1 MMCEI
6 HLYFM
11 CGKHLFFL
19 LLTLFHGVT
28 SSLDLEGSRSNE
40 TKYDAFQND
49 MSQVENQFKS
59 HSIRSSELPKDNGHL
74 AFIDKLLEGYDKRA
88 WPTYGTN
95 QPTLVTVNIYINSL
109 GPVSAANMDFGMDIY
124 LRQSWV
130 DPRLQ
135 FRKYGMNET
144 VTLNGQDLIDKI
156 WRPDIFFRNLKSGS
170 FHSMTVPNKLI
181 KLSPDGRILFSMRLT
196 LRLSCHMSFRL
207 YPLDAQRCWVVLGS
221 YAMTTDQVQIQWR
234 EDTPITIEKEIEVPE
249 FFVVLQ
255 EPGTFLRDIDTGV
268 FSFLNVSFVFLRQN
282 GYHLLQT
289 YLPTYLIVMMS
300 WVSFW
305 VPVEAA
311 PARTLL
317 GATTLLTLTTVA
329 SGIRSQ
335 LPPVSYAKAI
345 DIWIGACSVMVFSAL
360 LEFAVASY
368 LCRMKI
374 RHRQPKTHCLTFW
387 KTERPDPH
395 ADGKNQVVHT
405 PESDKK
411 IQLRRSHAVDRYSR
425 MIFPFVFLIFNMFYW
440 IYYLSQ
446 RAKMEI
452 KLL

>member
-1 MMCEI
+1 MCV
-6 HLYFM
+6 
-11 CGKHLFFL
+11 KHLFFI
-19 LLTLFHGVT
+19 LFVLFRGVT
-28 SSLDLEGSRSNE
+28 CTFDQDDNRFNE
-40 TKYDAFQND
+40 TKHDAFQHD
-49 MSQVENQFKS
+49 FLRVDNQTRN
-59 HSIRSSELPKDNGHL
+59 HSKRSSTEPPQDTGYLK
-74 AFIDKLLEGYDKRA
+74 FIDELLKNYDKRA
-88 WPTYGTN
+88 WPTFGKNY
-95 QPTLVTVNIYINSL
+95 PTVVTVNIYINSM
-109 GPVSAANMDFGMDIY
+109 GSVSAANMDFGMDIY

-135 FRKYGMNET
+135 FYGSGFNET
-144 VTLNGQDLIDKI
+144 VTLNGQDLIDRI
-156 WRPDIFFRNLKSGS
+156 WKPDIFFRNLKSGN
-170 FHSMTVPNKLI
+170 FHAVTVPNKLI

-196 LRLSCHMSFRL
+196 LRLSCHMTFRL

-221 YAMTTDQVQIQWR
+221 YAQTTDQVLIQWR
-234 EDTPITIEKEIEVPE
+234 DESPITIEKEIEVPE
-249 FFVVLQ
+249 FRVVPQ
-255 EPGTFLRDIDTGV
+255 APGTFCRDIDTGV

-282 GYHLLQT
+282 GYHLVQT
-289 YLPTYLIVMMS
+289 YLPTFLIVMMS

-311 PARTLL
+311 PARVTL
-317 GATTLLTLTTVA
+317 GVTTLLSLTTVA

-360 LEFAVASY
+360 LEFALASY

-374 RHRQPKTHCLTFW
+374 RHRQPKTTCLIFS
-387 KTERPDPH
+387 KPRRSDSQMES
-395 ADGKNQVVHT
+395 KNQVVHT

-411 IQLRRSHAVDRYSR
+411 IQLRRSHAVDRISR
-425 MIFPFVFLIFNMFYW
+425 MIFPFIFLIFNMFYW

-452 KLL
+452 RLL